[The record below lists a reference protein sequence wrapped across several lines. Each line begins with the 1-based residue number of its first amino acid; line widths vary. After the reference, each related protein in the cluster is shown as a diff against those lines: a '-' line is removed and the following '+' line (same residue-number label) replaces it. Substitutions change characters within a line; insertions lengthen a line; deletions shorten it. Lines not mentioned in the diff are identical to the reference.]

1 MLSRY
6 TTELKWI
13 SIASA
18 SCLNFVLVK
27 LLLLYLVNLKINK
40 YFLILHAID
49 ILHSDIKLNKRKYTE
64 QQKGLKWDFQL
75 LFSLQFY

>member
-1 MLSRY
+1 MDIDCLCILSKFC
-6 TTELKWI
+6 TCKTF
-13 SIASA
+13 A
-18 SCLNFVLVK
+18 LVFSESNK
-27 LLLLYLVNLKINK
+27 NK

-75 LFSLQFY
+75 FFSLQFY